1 MDAQT
6 LFDDKLPAAL
16 TRSPQTA
23 RELNAV
29 FFFRITGDTGG
40 DWTVDLKSDPP
51 SVHKG
56 ATGAADCS
64 IEMTAEDFGV
74 ISADFHKAIELYF
87 QGRLKVAGDV
97 TLATRLQTVFSLA
110 S

>member
-6 LFDDKLPAAL
+6 MFDDKLPAAL
-16 TRSPQTA
+16 ARSPQTA
-23 RELNAV
+23 RELNAI
-29 FFFRITGDTGG
+29 FFFHVTGDKGG

-51 SVHKG
+51 TVRKG
-56 ATGAADCS
+56 DAGGADCS
-64 IEMTAEDFGV
+64 IEMTAEDFAV
-74 ISADFHKAIELYF
+74 ISTDFHKAIELYF

-97 TLATRLQTVFSLA
+97 TLATRLQTVFTLA